1 MINKILST
9 VFLNA
14 LVVYIVIK
22 YIPVLWFTIDM
33 GDTFN
38 LEIFLI
44 IWAVFWF
51 TNDILKWFLKIIAL
65 PITFVTLGLFS
76 IVINIVIFYI
86 FKSVV
91 NSLDLWIVVWLGTVL
106 QVFFL
111 SIVTGILNLLIK
123 KL

>member
-22 YIPVLWFTIDM
+22 YIPALWFTIDM